1 LEPLTVRDAEANNL
15 AEALDFAHPQTDAPV
30 IPVPTG
36 PFLGR
41 CP

>member
-1 LEPLTVRDAEANNL
+1 LTVRDAQANNL
-15 AEALDFAHPQTDAPV
+15 AEALDFAHPEMSAPM
-30 IPVPTG
+30 IDVPTG